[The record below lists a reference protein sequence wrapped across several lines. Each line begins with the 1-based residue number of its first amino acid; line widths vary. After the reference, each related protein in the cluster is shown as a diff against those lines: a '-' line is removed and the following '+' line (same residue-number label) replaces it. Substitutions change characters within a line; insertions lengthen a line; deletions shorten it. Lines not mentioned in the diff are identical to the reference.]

1 MACKYW
7 YDGKWR
13 SEKEFKQILENG
25 LAERLLKD
33 KSINIPELELS
44 STTPGATKAPVTVR
58 IRHKIQRNINNERQP
73 NSGDFAFYANN
84 NPLDVI
90 QKSIDQGGKSF
101 PFKIVIKVKGE
112 LRTGKGKANEELAAE
127 LNASPVNI
135 KGNLKEGVPYML
147 VPSSY
152 GMYPIQLMSHKIGD
166 TKFTATL
173 RTQLQNLQKATTTNE
188 INDAR
193 KIIEKALYR
202 TTVEF
207 KNGEFVIKRYNPNT
221 KGIDPIAAPDV
232 ASAMNYLEKLLFRI
246 DYTEINSGMY
256 NQTVAN
262 LGAVTTDLFSEKGN
276 FFNSSSFVLEPYI
289 MSTNDQEV
297 LDKIF
302 EIKPVESTASTN
314 TAVTSNQGFTPVGST
329 TQDKKDESKL
339 FNTSLEEINK
349 TVENTF
355 VRRYSVPNTNQQVEV
370 VAGVV
375 NGKLTVLSVTPFT
388 KQVRKNANDVL
399 VYGEPTK
406 SGEVFNQGVSL
417 FFADK
422 NLPKATTTPI
432 SDVEADIEKELFSET
447 DSKGRT
453 LTVFSNTKEKDGL
466 IKTTFT
472 FNRSDKD
479 PSQRN
484 NMITGIPVEKA
495 LGDKYTI
502 DEEYIPEGGK
512 VVGVSEIRI
521 SKTGAAATVTFEV
534 DGETFQGEVKL
545 NSNTTYNAELA
556 ALKQPVSDIDADI
569 EIRKKIGYSIS
580 EPGGQASFEDNE
592 FTFTYVKPFNQK
604 ELNKVTA
611 SNQNNYV
618 LDNYGEQRTFNNYDE
633 GKAWLDSKYN
643 AELDA
648 LEAPVDKRAEIEDKY
663 NKIIEEEGLNILAP
677 ITVDERGLSSQEIQ
691 EARKKQ
697 AEQLERDK
705 RLAELNKQKQK
716 DLAALEGQPT
726 QAAPKSIIQQ
736 AAQSFT
742 SSLKSLASEQQ
753 ELSEDQDLADLIN
766 QATTTVPEDITE
778 TSDDVALP
786 DSLFGDIDFD
796 GDFDREEPNTKLRST
811 KVTDATRWSKEEELA
826 WLESKLG
833 NAVLNH
839 KNSNLK
845 GKVRVFKNV
854 ESLKNYLP
862 KATYEMLL
870 ESRKQ
875 GKELHGVFTKA
886 ALYISQNAA
895 AGTTFHEAFH
905 IVFNLAL
912 PLKARIKI
920 LNEAYTK
927 FKDEL
932 PLVEYTKPD
941 GTKAFRMPSYLEVE
955 ELLADKFMEYVQS
968 KERTKF
974 NDPNFE
980 ATETAKTFR
989 GLYRMLR
996 VFFNPGN
1003 VVNIDTLFR
1012 DINFGVYKFSTQ
1024 FGNTRLPEHTR
1035 LRETTAPQKRYDNP
1049 VEEAQ
1054 AFTYLE
1060 TLMDEVVEM
1069 YKNSKNLTELS
1080 DKEAIQ
1086 NIGVHRLYSLML
1098 SRLNAE
1104 YISNKKRDKI
1114 DMAKRLYKLFD
1125 ILTDGVK
1132 AVEKTEVNGKTIL
1145 QFTSSTG
1152 LLEKFTRNL
1161 QKRGLYINYRATTD
1175 SKQTAKNTEDEG
1187 TQTFEAYNNEEDT
1200 YEESWM
1206 KGFIEINPMESVSQ
1220 RLRSF
1225 FATIPKYKSNR
1236 KNSAKVINAF
1246 GVVEKENAGV
1256 IFKKVIAEISNS
1268 YTMDDMMAKL
1278 DSMNNRYPFV
1288 KHILEKIEK
1297 DPILKTELWVTVASK
1312 NYATFAAVYENNGSY
1327 SVFNSNRKTLDNIIK
1342 EELIAEFLSAS
1353 NPLFNTEEKVVNYN
1367 SINQQEAA
1375 RLKSGISTVLN
1386 LARTQA
1392 ANLSAAQ
1399 IQQLFLDI
1407 SKELSRFKLNVSQ
1420 EDFNSIW
1427 NPESGVPR
1435 WENIINFL
1443 NTIDKVADEFV
1454 KGSNP
1459 FTTLMPSDVETRE
1472 DRKQG
1477 RSLIEQLARQLL
1489 PAMDKEVISSFRN
1502 IDGKTV
1508 YNLVLSGFLNKQ
1520 IEKLA
1525 DPVKFAEYI
1534 QEIKD
1539 DPLMGNLPFIKDLG
1553 IEDDTLQ
1560 ENLKVVLLDGLTRK
1574 GKDRAVSY
1582 ADMSDI
1588 EQEATSI
1595 NLFYNSGASLGESK
1609 RAYFKLPIPSDSPT
1623 ISYIQGKALTN
1634 EQVIDKLV
1642 DLAAAEYARIQKVK
1656 NLDNSS
1662 RLKRVVN
1669 YESKGTKFQI
1679 LDFLNGKVSTTTR
1692 FNADAA
1698 RAAIREYFN
1707 PDINEGEFFSK
1718 EIEYFKKKGI
1728 IVAVNNQTGE
1738 LAFADKL
1745 LDKNI
1750 KREDRTEFFKNY
1762 LLNSFYMNTQLT
1774 TLFGGDVS
1782 FYKNTVDYQKRY
1794 KQVISPGLF
1803 TDTSQ
1808 QPEYYKGIILK
1819 DSIMP
1824 TDATFGKYAL
1834 DLIKKSNIPESEKKK
1849 LTVLW
1854 TAKFD
1859 TKDDNYEGNNETDG
1873 ATWISPQRR
1882 KQQLESLG
1890 RWTPQH
1896 EASMK
1901 RIIEGKETIED
1912 LMLINPPFKPEKPF
1926 VFTHRVEEG
1935 TVIPTQVKNAETVLT
1950 KSYAAKSPVLLALY
1964 NDMMDGKFDVAMY
1977 ESAVKEGGIKN
1988 QSGEFSEYS
1997 KQADGSFKLS
2007 EDAEV
2012 LDFKTEDWRLQQE
2025 TPPHY
2030 IDDRGNFGTQLRNL
2044 VIGDINLKGD
2054 YTIGNKKLKGSE
2066 VAKLYQELVVEDLRS
2081 SFEDV
2086 REMFENP
2093 DGSINYERLSA
2104 ELRKEVLDRELGEDY
2119 LDALAIVP
2127 DALGNFTTA
2136 LPLYHPLITYK
2147 MESVMNS
2154 FFKNRVTKQKIAGG
2168 ALINT
2173 TSFGVSESLKMK
2185 KDPKTGGIVYEAML
2199 PAWSKQFFP
2208 KNKDG
2213 EVDIEA
2219 LKSNPQSAEILRII
2233 GYRIPTE
2240 HKYSMFNIEVV
2251 GFTPPAMGA
2260 TVILPVEVTSIA
2272 GLDFDI
2278 DKLFFMSRAFK
2289 KNARGN
2295 FEVIKY
2301 YDEAKTPEQAK
2312 EVATNIFG
2320 SFREFKRFVKNN
2332 VSGIADQER
2341 MIAIR
2346 RELLEKQVENT
2357 KEEKKEI
2364 YAQIQELKDQRSFAQ
2379 ASGNFKNTSFLN
2391 FIQDSIDEL
2400 YIDLQEELL
2409 PFDEGTIESKQSQDA
2424 IEFIQNRISK
2434 EFNPVIA
2441 NSKQARDN
2449 KKLDI
2454 IQGILGS
2461 TEAAIDILNP
2471 GNFDSLKES
2480 AARIRLLQAGK
2491 SKEANSLSGKGLI
2504 KAAEDLDNTG
2514 FNINLPST
2522 QLELFRRNMTGKQL
2536 IGIFAN
2542 HNTHHAKGQF
2552 TTLRLKNP
2560 LKFNGQEYVLL
2571 NQIKNSQG
2579 ISISRQLAADLAAVV
2594 DNAKDPLASF
2604 LNLNTFTANTVAL
2617 MQRAGLDE
2625 RTIWAFVNQP
2635 VIVELTQKYFNDR
2648 GSLSEDKHF
2657 ATIINKWRAL
2667 LKEKLKEADQTLDS
2681 VKDLELTTENLEKN
2695 LVASK
2700 TTEYYAQQFAVLQA
2714 FQDYYKA
2721 AGELAMGIQAAKVD
2735 TVGVGPT
2742 SATNYILLQ
2751 KQTRILDKIARGT
2764 NLIEGSEEIFLG
2776 GSAQQMIPGFTK
2788 YGLYNPIN
2796 ILNKIFP
2803 SIGKV
2808 SNNGDVTYSALGG
2821 LKEEIADEKL
2831 SRTLTE
2837 KEAHMVDVHFMN
2849 FIASGFPFFN
2859 YSQSKDIISTM
2870 PNKLRE
2876 FKKSMPEEAPY
2887 KAFLD
2892 QLYVVEANSYNNFRR
2907 IEYYNT
2913 GKTPIETQ
2921 QIKTAWQRMLE
2932 DANPEVKQMGLDL
2945 IKYTFFS
2952 NGYGFGP
2959 YSFANL
2965 VPVKFWTNEYQLQ
2978 NNIVDK
2984 YNRPFNDFLKSALDS
2999 DKLAQQENAWKNRF
3013 IDQFIR
3019 NNANKEGFVKSIK
3032 IDRDLAKKDEGTNEA
3047 ELNNVATLAAR
3058 EAKGGV
3064 IRTSGNTLIINR
3076 SKNAQIFPDGSAKP
3090 VKYLKVFLKNDKVQL
3105 YQHIETEYDI
3115 KDPAKF
3121 QNKAG
3126 IDTATY
3132 KPVSNLGV
3140 SNFLLEYD
3148 FNNTIENSNISSLV
3162 DTPNP
3167 KNKQFGILQEIEADI
3182 MAQFSEEAMLA
3193 DLMKTEGVG
3202 MPLPSV
3208 TPATETPTEIKP
3220 NSGNTISG
3228 GLRSLVNP
3236 DEVNRNN
3243 DFFDNLDLQDFEE
3256 YKAAGGKLS
3265 EQEFLSLTTQ
3275 ERLTAIWQAK
3285 NCK

>member
-13 SEKEFKQILENG
+13 SEKEFKTILENG
-25 LAERLLKD
+25 LAEKLLKD
-33 KSINIPELELS
+33 KSITIPELELAANI
-44 STTPGATKAPVTVR
+44 PGAAKAPVTVR
-58 IRHKIQRNINNERQP
+58 IRHKIQRNINNEREP
-73 NSGDFAFYANN
+73 NTGNFVNN

-90 QKSIDQGGKSF
+90 QKSIDQGGKDF

-112 LRTGKGKANEELAAE
+112 LRTGKGKANEELAKE

-135 KGNLKEGVPYML
+135 KGNLKEGIPYML
-147 VPSSY
+147 VPSAY
-152 GMYPIQLMSHKIGD
+152 GLYPIQLMSHKIGD

-173 RTQLQNLQKATTTNE
+173 RTQLQNLQKATTTSE

-207 KNGEFVIKRYNPNT
+207 KNGEFVIKRYNPTVNRL
-221 KGIDPIAAPDV
+221 DPIAAPDV

-297 LDKIF
+297 LNKVF
-302 EIKPVESTASTN
+302 EIKPVESNASNN
-314 TAVTSNQGFTPVGST
+314 TAVTSTQGFTPVGST

-349 TVENTF
+349 TVENTV

-370 VAGVV
+370 VAGVI
-375 NGKLTVLSVTPFT
+375 NNKLTVLSVTPFT
-388 KQVRKNANDVL
+388 KQVRKNANDIL

-406 SGEVFNQGVSL
+406 SGEVFNQGVGL

-422 NLPKATTTPI
+422 NLPKVNVTAPV
-432 SDVEADIEKELFSET
+432 SDIEAKKADIEKRRQEELRQNLSKT
-447 DSKGRT
+447 DFAISLFPAFAQSNMSQGGGAYMEVNFGKNIVFRLDT
-453 LTVFSNTKEKDGL
+453 YLTPSSLNGQYPSITDGTAQLYGEMSDGTKISIPWNQLKDLLNSIKAVNTKGETVYEFDTKK
-466 IKTTFT
+466 I
-472 FNRSDKD
+472 N
-479 PSQRN
+479 
-484 NMITGIPVEKA
+484 A
-495 LGDKYTI
+495 KY
-502 DEEYIPEGGK
+502 DAELAVLEEPTQETS
-512 VVGVSEIRI
+512 VSEI
-521 SKTGAAATVTFEV
+521 
-534 DGETFQGEVKL
+534 D
-545 NSNTTYNAELA
+545 
-556 ALKQPVSDIDADI
+556 
-569 EIRKKIGYSIS
+569 
-580 EPGGQASFEDNE
+580 
-592 FTFTYVKPFNQK
+592 
-604 ELNKVTA
+604 
-611 SNQNNYV
+611 
-618 LDNYGEQRTFNNYDE
+618 
-633 GKAWLDSKYN
+633 
-643 AELDA
+643 
-648 LEAPVDKRAEIEDKY
+648 
-663 NKIIEEEGLNILAP
+663 
-677 ITVDERGLSSQEIQ
+677 QEIQ
-691 EARKKQ
+691 NVLNAKNKEELIKASKKLIDINPYDDG
-697 AEQLERDK
+697 AVSMGVR
-705 RLAELNKQKQK
+705 
-716 DLAALEGQPT
+716 AALLTPGSFEKGKSLFLEEIKSSIEQKRKSEKVNL
-726 QAAPKSIIQQ
+726 QEAPKSIIQQ

-753 ELSEDQDLADLIN
+753 ESAEDQDLADLIN

-778 TSDDVALP
+778 TSDEVQLP

-811 KVTDATRWSKEEELA
+811 KVTDATQWSREEELA

-845 GKVRVFKNV
+845 GKVKVFKNV

-905 IVFNLAL
+905 IVFNLSL
-912 PLKARIKI
+912 FLKARIKI

-941 GTKAFRMPSYLEVE
+941 GTKALRMPSYLEVE

-968 KERTKF
+968 EERNKF
-974 NDPNFE
+974 NEKNFE
-980 ATETAKTFR
+980 TTETGKTFR

-1003 VVNIDTLFR
+1003 VVNIDTLFK
-1012 DINFGVYKFSTQ
+1012 DINFGVYKFSTK

-1049 VEEAQ
+1049 VEESQ

-1060 TLMDEVVEM
+1060 TLMDEVIEM

-1086 NIGVHRLYSLML
+1086 DIGVHRLYSLML

-1161 QKRGLYINYRATTD
+1161 QKRGLYINYRATQE

-1220 RLRSF
+1220 RLKSF

-1353 NPLFNTEEKVVNYN
+1353 NPLFNTENKVVDYN

-1407 SKELSRFKLNVSQ
+1407 SKELGRFKLNVSQ

-1427 NPESGVPR
+1427 NPESGVPK

-1443 NTIDKVADEFV
+1443 NTIDKIADEFV

-1534 QEIKD
+1534 QEIKE
-1539 DPLMGNLPFIKDLG
+1539 DPLMSNLPFIKDLG

-1595 NLFYNSGASLGESK
+1595 NLFYNSGAALGASK

-1623 ISYIQGKALTN
+1623 ISYIQGKALSN
-1634 EQVIDKLV
+1634 EEIIDKLV

-1698 RAAIREYFN
+1698 REAIREYFN
-1707 PDINEGEFFSK
+1707 PDINEGEFFSR
-1718 EIEYFKKKGI
+1718 EIEFFKKKGI

-1762 LLNSFYMNTQLT
+1762 LLNNFYMNTQLT

-1824 TDATFGKYAL
+1824 TDSTFGKYAI
-1834 DLIKKSNIPESEKKK
+1834 DLIKKSNIPESEKKN
-1849 LTVLW
+1849 LTALW

-1859 TKDDNYEGNNETDG
+1859 IKNDNYEGNNETDG

-1896 EASMK
+1896 DASMA
-1901 RIIEGKETIED
+1901 RILEGKETIED

-1935 TVIPTQVKNAETVLT
+1935 TVVPTQVKNAETVLT

-2044 VIGDINLKGD
+2044 IIGDINLKGN
-2054 YTIGNKKLKGSE
+2054 YTINNKKLKGSE

-2093 DGSINYERLSA
+2093 DGTINYERLSA

-2208 KNKDG
+2208 KNKEG

-2260 TVILPVEVTSIA
+2260 TVILPVEATSVA

-2320 SFREFKRFVKNN
+2320 SFREFKRFIKNN
-2332 VSGIADQER
+2332 VANIADQER

-2424 IEFIQNRISK
+2424 IEFIQNRIIK

-2491 SKEANSLSGKGLI
+2491 SKEANSLSGKALI

-2667 LKEKLKEADQTLDS
+2667 LKEKLKESEKTLDS

-2700 TTEYYAQQFAVLQA
+2700 TAEYYGLQFAVLQA
-2714 FQDYYKA
+2714 FQNYYKA

-2751 KQTRILDKIARGT
+2751 KQTRILDKVSRGT

-2837 KEAHMVDVHFMN
+2837 KEAHMIDVHFMN

-2870 PNKLRE
+2870 PNKLRD
-2876 FKKSMPEEAPY
+2876 FKKAMPEEAPY
-2887 KAFLD
+2887 KAFID

-2932 DANPEVKQMGLDL
+2932 DADPGIKQMGLDL

-3032 IDRDLAKKDEGTNEA
+3032 IDRDLAKGDEGTNEA

-3058 EAKGGV
+3058 ESKGGV
-3064 IRTSGNTLIINR
+3064 IRTSNNTLIINR
-3076 SKNAQIFPDGSAKP
+3076 SKNAQIFPEGSAKP

-3148 FNNTIENSNISSLV
+3148 FNSTIENSNISSLV

-3167 KNKQFGILQEIEADI
+3167 KNKKFNILQEIEADV
-3182 MAQFSEEAMLA
+3182 MAQFSEEALLA
-3193 DLMKTEGVG
+3193 DLMKSERIESS
-3202 MPLPSV
+3202 LPSV

-3228 GLRSLVNP
+3228 GLKSLVNL
-3236 DEVNRNN
+3236 DEVNREN
-3243 DFFDNLDLQDFEE
+3243 DFFDNLDLQDFKE
-3256 YKAAGGKLS
+3256 YKAVGGKLS

-3275 ERLTAIWQAK
+3275 ERLTATWQAK
-3285 NCK
+3285 NC